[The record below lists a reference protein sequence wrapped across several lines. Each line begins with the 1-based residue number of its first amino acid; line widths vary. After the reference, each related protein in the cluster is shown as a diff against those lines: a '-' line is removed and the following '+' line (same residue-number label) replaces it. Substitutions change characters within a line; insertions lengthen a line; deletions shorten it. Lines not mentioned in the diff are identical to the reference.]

1 MASQEKTIILKSM
14 DEKPPLLESLIFK
27 NRLIL
32 LIIFTITTFFLGYK
46 ATDLQLDA
54 SFEKMIP
61 TKHPFIVNY
70 LAHKQDLKGF
80 GNVIRVAVETTKGD
94 IFTKE
99 YMETLRKITDEIF
112 FIPGVERGAI
122 QGLWTPNTRWIEVT
136 EEGFEGAAVIPDDYD
151 GSPATLEQV
160 KKNLLKA
167 RIVGS
172 LVANNFKS
180 TIVNVPLMD
189 INPDTGKPL
198 SYREFS
204 NSIEKLVRKKFQ
216 SDTIKIHMVG
226 FAKVMGDMLA
236 ASREVAIFFA
246 VTILITMVILLAYT
260 RCLRSALVLIVCSI
274 VAAVWQLGILRIMHL
289 DLDPYSMLVP
299 FLIFAIGVS
308 HGVQILSGIHRESAK
323 GADRLQAARL
333 TFRRIYKPGLTA
345 LITDGIGF
353 ATMAVI
359 QVTVIQY
366 LALGASI
373 GVIILIVTNLVMLPI
388 MVSYLGVS
396 RKQVEY
402 QQQDE
407 MADKHPIWGF
417 LAKMTGPKTA
427 SVAVLVAGGLFIF
440 GIVGSK
446 NLKIGDLDPG
456 APELRPNSRYN
467 LDNAF
472 MGENYSSS
480 SDLFVV
486 MVKTP
491 PEKNSA
497 YANMV
502 AMEQLQLRL
511 EQLPGVQS
519 TSSLVDEIKT
529 LLVGFN
535 EGNLKWKGL
544 PRNQQTLN
552 ASAVR
557 TTPIAN
563 NREGTLSPIIIYL
576 KDHKAETLQAV
587 VNVVN
592 RFAYKN
598 ITETSQFLM
607 AAGNAGIEAAT
618 NIVIS
623 KAQYKMLIWVYGI
636 VAGLCLLTFR
646 SVGAMVAII
655 LPLMLTSALCQLV
668 MMWLGIGVKVATLP
682 VIALGVGVGVDY
694 GIYIYSQ
701 LQSYLSDGLSLSTA
715 YYRTVITTG
724 KAVILIGLMLAV
736 GVATWAFS
744 PIKFQADMGILLTFM
759 FLVNMIGAIVLL
771 PALASLLVRYKRR
784 SAKIGSAMAA

>member
-1 MASQEKTIILKSM
+1 
-14 DEKPPLLESLIFK
+14 
-27 NRLIL
+27 
-32 LIIFTITTFFLGYK
+32 
-46 ATDLQLDA
+46 
-54 SFEKMIP
+54 
-61 TKHPFIVNY
+61 
-70 LAHKQDLKGF
+70 
-80 GNVIRVAVETTKGD
+80 
-94 IFTKE
+94 
-99 YMETLRKITDEIF
+99 
-112 FIPGVERGAI
+112 
-122 QGLWTPNTRWIEVT
+122 
-136 EEGFEGAAVIPDDYD
+136 
-151 GSPATLEQV
+151 
-160 KKNLLKA
+160 
-167 RIVGS
+167 
-172 LVANNFKS
+172 
-180 TIVNVPLMD
+180 
-189 INPDTGKPL
+189 
-198 SYREFS
+198 
-204 NSIEKLVRKKFQ
+204 
-216 SDTIKIHMVG
+216 
-226 FAKVMGDMLA
+226 
-236 ASREVAIFFA
+236 
-246 VTILITMVILLAYT
+246 
-260 RCLRSALVLIVCSI
+260 
-274 VAAVWQLGILRIMHL
+274 
-289 DLDPYSMLVP
+289 
-299 FLIFAIGVS
+299 
-308 HGVQILSGIHRESAK
+308 
-323 GADRLQAARL
+323 
-333 TFRRIYKPGLTA
+333 
-345 LITDGIGF
+345 
-353 ATMAVI
+353 
-359 QVTVIQY
+359 
-366 LALGASI
+366 
-373 GVIILIVTNLVMLPI
+373 
-388 MVSYLGVS
+388 
-396 RKQVEY
+396 
-402 QQQDE
+402 
-407 MADKHPIWGF
+407 
-417 LAKMTGPKTA
+417 
-427 SVAVLVAGGLFIF
+427 
-440 GIVGSK
+440 
-446 NLKIGDLDPG
+446 
-456 APELRPNSRYN
+456 
-467 LDNAF
+467 
-472 MGENYSSS
+472 
-480 SDLFVV
+480 
-486 MVKTP
+486 
-491 PEKNSA
+491 
-497 YANMV
+497 
-502 AMEQLQLRL
+502 
-511 EQLPGVQS
+511 
-519 TSSLVDEIKT
+519 
-529 LLVGFN
+529 VGFN